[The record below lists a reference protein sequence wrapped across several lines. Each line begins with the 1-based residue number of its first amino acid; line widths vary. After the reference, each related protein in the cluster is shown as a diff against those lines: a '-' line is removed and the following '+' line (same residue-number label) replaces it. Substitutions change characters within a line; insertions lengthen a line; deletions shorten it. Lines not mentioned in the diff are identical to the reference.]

1 MRFNQSAR
9 GTIHFSEQIWVV
21 CPNCNDIGLV
31 ETQLKAYSI
40 PFPKDYSTK
49 FKCLSCNLKKEN
61 SQEWFGYYQGRVYQ
75 ACGFCGSRIS
85 YTSEPTKER
94 CESAKV
100 KCETCSKERE
110 YELKV
115 CRYRGDKPIDPF
127 FGLEL
132 WLQTNIKSNVL
143 WLYNLKQLKYLREYV
158 EAKLRDDDERH
169 KYSMISNLPQWM
181 KSAKNRALIVRK
193 LNRLET
199 DLKNKM
205 AIVAPTNTEN
215 TF

>member
-1 MRFNQSAR
+1 MRFNQPAG
-9 GTIHFSEQIWVV
+9 GTMHFSKKIWVV
-21 CPNCNDIGLV
+21 CPNCNDLGLV
-31 ETQLKAYSI
+31 ETELEAYNI

-49 FKCLSCNLKKEN
+49 FKCTNCDLKKEN
-61 SQEWFGYYQGRVYQ
+61 SQEWFGYYQGTINQ

-85 YTSEPTKER
+85 FTSEPSKER

-100 KCETCSKERE
+100 KCETCSREKE
-110 YELKV
+110 YKLKV
-115 CRYRGDKPIDPF
+115 SRYRGDKPTDPF

-143 WLYNLKQLKYLREYV
+143 WLYNLDHLKSLREYV
-158 EAKLRDDDERH
+158 EAKLRDDDGRH
-169 KYSMISNLPQWM
+169 KYSMISNLPQWVT
-181 KSAKNRALIVRK
+181 SAKNRALIVRK

-199 DLKNKM
+199 SLKNKM
-205 AIVAPTNTEN
+205 PNEAPTNSEN